1 LAFAIDCAAQQSVE
15 SRYVESRYYVVT
27 GKSQGRGAR
36 FDVGAS

>member
-1 LAFAIDCAAQQSVE
+1 LAFAIDCAAQQS
-15 SRYVESRYYVVT
+15 VESRYYVVT